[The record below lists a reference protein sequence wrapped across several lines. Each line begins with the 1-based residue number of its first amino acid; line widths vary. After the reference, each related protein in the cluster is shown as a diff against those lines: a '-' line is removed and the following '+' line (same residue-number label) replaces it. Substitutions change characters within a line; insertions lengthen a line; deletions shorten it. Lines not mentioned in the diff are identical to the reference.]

1 MPWQSVNTSRNFV
14 QNSMSSRVNGLLLDR
29 VFKTVSFR
37 NGQCSKSLLIFSL
50 LSLSVWMFVF
60 VVPMQKRNSISVKI
74 EFGGASETVQT
85 SAPAIPMAPSG
96 DGAAHEGAE
105 LRDFKLSEERLSRY
119 SLFHPRTN
127 GAPEESN
134 AWYQNNVEPSITCL
148 HEDRIG
154 NHGEGGK
161 WMCNIDA
168 LRDKKDCLIYSIG
181 SNNDFSWEEGVKAR
195 APNCVIHVFDHTVA
209 NASNKPH
216 NVFFHRWGL
225 SEVDSNRN
233 PNLKSLSE
241 ISQALGHK
249 DKRVDVFKIDCEG
262 CEWRTYKTW
271 FISGLLIEEILVE
284 THYGSESPKP
294 NSYAKQFFTHLHESG
309 YRIFHKEPNVH
320 YSGGKTLCVEFGLK
334 RID

>member
-1 MPWQSVNTSRNFV
+1 MPWQSLNTSRNFV

-50 LSLSVWMFVF
+50 LSLSVWVFVF
-60 VVPMQKRNSISVKI
+60 VVPIQKRNSISVKI

-85 SAPAIPMAPSG
+85 SAPASPMAPSG

-154 NHGEGGK
+154 THGEGGK
-161 WMCNIDA
+161 
-168 LRDKKDCLIYSIG
+168 
-181 SNNDFSWEEGVKAR
+181 
-195 APNCVIHVFDHTVA
+195 
-209 NASNKPH
+209 
-216 NVFFHRWGL
+216 
-225 SEVDSNRN
+225 
-233 PNLKSLSE
+233 
-241 ISQALGHK
+241 
-249 DKRVDVFKIDCEG
+249 
-262 CEWRTYKTW
+262 
-271 FISGLLIEEILVE
+271 
-284 THYGSESPKP
+284 
-294 NSYAKQFFTHLHESG
+294 
-309 YRIFHKEPNVH
+309 
-320 YSGGKTLCVEFGLK
+320 
-334 RID
+334 